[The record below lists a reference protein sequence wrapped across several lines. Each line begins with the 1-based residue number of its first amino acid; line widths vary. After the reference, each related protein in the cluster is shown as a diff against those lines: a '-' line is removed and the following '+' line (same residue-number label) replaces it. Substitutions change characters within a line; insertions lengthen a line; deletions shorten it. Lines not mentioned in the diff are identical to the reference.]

1 MKGSHVGGGLF
12 SAVFTVSKIKKVYEK
27 MRMIN
32 AITITILLAVSSGQ
46 AYGATKEGDFAVY
59 GWGARDCN
67 TILSV
72 LQGDQAA
79 QARGQIA
86 EWISGYITGQNRTG
100 SSMYDLIPV
109 KSHFA
114 LVGLAQN
121 ICSKNLD
128 QPFEGVVGA
137 IVAKFSGWGFS
148 VANPLVSLSHN
159 GQTVEVNE
167 LTLSRVQKVL
177 VTNDLLD
184 AAAADGKFGPQTASA
199 LENWQKAAGLTP
211 NGLPDMVTLFLMA
224 DQLE

>member
-1 MKGSHVGGGLF
+1 
-12 SAVFTVSKIKKVYEK
+12 
-27 MRMIN
+27 
-32 AITITILLAVSSGQ
+32 
-46 AYGATKEGDFAVY
+46 
-59 GWGARDCN
+59 
-67 TILSV
+67 
-72 LQGDQAA
+72 
-79 QARGQIA
+79 
-86 EWISGYITGQNRTG
+86 
-100 SSMYDLIPV
+100 
-109 KSHFA
+109 
-114 LVGLAQN
+114 LAQN

-148 VANPLVSLSHN
+148 EANPLVSLSHN